1 MKLVAVSR
9 VQLSSSLVL
18 YLGYVR
24 MLLTECQRPITRSL
38 HLPYKPYETSFARIF
53 LFLETAG
60 LLDSRALCAIQYN
73 ITQHNTIQCTSY
85 TIRFLG
91 NLRLAWGENYYKNRK
106 IREKVDSRIW
116 EMEAPCDGLLRMFIF
131 I

>member
-1 MKLVAVSR
+1 MKLVVVSR

-18 YLGYVR
+18 FFGYVR
-24 MLLTECQRPITRSL
+24 MLLTECQEPITRSL
-38 HLPYKPYETSFARIF
+38 HLPYKPYETSFARIC

-73 ITQHNTIQCTSY
+73 ITQHNTIQCTIQTLSLE
-85 TIRFLG
+85 FK
-91 NLRLAWGENYYKNRK
+91 LAWGENYYKNRK
-106 IREKVDSRIW
+106 IRAKVDSRIW
-116 EMEAPCDGLLRMFIF
+116 EMEVPGDGLLRMFIF